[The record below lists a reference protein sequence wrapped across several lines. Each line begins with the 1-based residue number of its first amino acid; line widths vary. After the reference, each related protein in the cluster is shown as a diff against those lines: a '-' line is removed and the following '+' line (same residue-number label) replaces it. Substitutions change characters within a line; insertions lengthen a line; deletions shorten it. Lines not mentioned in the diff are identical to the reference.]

1 MRVSEKGQVT
11 IPKHVREQAGI
22 KPNSEVV
29 IHLEGGRVVVEPVN
43 QAENHNVRQRM
54 EHFLSELK
62 KLEGTGDPATSADDV
77 MRATRDR
84 D

>member
-22 KPNSEVV
+22 GPNSDVDV
-29 IHLEGGRVVVEPVN
+29 RIEGGRIILERVDARER
-43 QAENHNVRQRM
+43 HNVRERM
-54 EHFLSELK
+54 ERFLKALE
-62 KLEGTGDPATSADDV
+62 KLEGTGDPAISADDV